1 MFGLTII
8 TKKYLEELEDY
19 CDYAEKNICTN
30 NRKLIKIESVLK
42 RIKNDSKKMN
52 KNEIVDLC
60 NNLFKEL
67 K

>member
-1 MFGLTII
+1 MFGLTIV

-30 NRKLIKIESVLK
+30 NRKLVKIESALK
-42 RIKNDSKKMN
+42 KIKNDSKKMN

-60 NNLFKEL
+60 NSLFKEL